1 MAQET
6 IEEITLSG
14 DVNRESRNPEDPM
27 QEGSGEETSSET
39 KRRSEPPETH
49 DSDVGKCPLM
59 CRVFHQ
65 PGDFG

>member
-14 DVNRESRNPEDPM
+14 DVNRGSRNPEDPM

-49 DSDVGKCPLM
+49 DSDVGKCP
-59 CRVFHQ
+59 
-65 PGDFG
+65 